1 MKIEDA
7 KWGKRIRD
15 PSAMKLI
22 NIDEV
27 VIKINKI
34 LKA

>member
-1 MKIEDA
+1 MKREEV
-7 KWGKRIRD
+7 KWGQRIRD